1 MPRILVVDNE
11 GPIRSLLSDVLR
23 GSGYNVSVA
32 RSGFEAIEIASA
44 LHPDLVMLDVNMPG
58 FDGWA
63 TLAQL
68 QASCPGIKVL
78 MMSGTDYALEAD
90 ERGAVAF
97 LEKPYFPGDILDAV
111 ALAMGDAPGAP
122 TRHAA

>member
-1 MPRILVVDNE
+1 MPRVLVVHDE
-11 GPIRSLLSDVLR
+11 FRIRSLTSDVLR

-32 RSGFEAIEIASA
+32 RSGFDAIEIATA
-44 LHPDLVMLDVNMPG
+44 LRPELVMLDVNMPG

-68 QASCPGIKVL
+68 RSSCPKIKVL
-78 MMSGTDYALEAD
+78 MMSGADHAEEAD

-97 LEKPYFPGDILDAV
+97 LEKPYFSADILGAV
-111 ALAMGDAPGAP
+111 ALAIGDAPGAP
-122 TRHAA
+122 SRHAA